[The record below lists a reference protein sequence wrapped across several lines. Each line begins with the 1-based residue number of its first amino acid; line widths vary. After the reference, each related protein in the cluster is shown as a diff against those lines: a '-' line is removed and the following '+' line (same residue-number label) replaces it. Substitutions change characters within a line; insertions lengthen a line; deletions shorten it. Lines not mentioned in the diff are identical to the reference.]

1 MAVDAFAWKI
11 QASGQPAVTV
21 KDGIRKVQ
29 FGDGYTQVSGNGL
42 NSETLNYAFSYT
54 GNKDTALEIYA
65 FLRSHKTNSFSFQP
79 PYGELALWRV
89 QADSLQ
95 LIIKSKKLITI
106 TAIFE
111 QAFAP

>member
-1 MAVDAFAWKI
+1 MGIDVFAWKI

-21 KDGIRKVQ
+21 KDNIRKVQ

-54 GNKDTALEIYA
+54 GNKDTGLEIYA
-65 FLRSHKTNSFSFQP
+65 FLRSHKTKSFSFQP